1 VIHRGRALALAAAA
15 GTLIALCWLP
25 TGLAPVMPLSA
36 LLMMRALRAAE
47 SRRDAALL
55 GLAFGLLRYA
65 VASHFLLALLRF
77 SGLAVPFYLMA
88 ISFILPL
95 AVLEAWG
102 AMVLE
107 RWTGL
112 PRSVGFGLLYVVFEK
127 LRTVSDLSFPADLLA
142 HGFGTNPSFLAFAP
156 WFGPF
161 GVSLTVMAVGALLDA
176 AIEAWPRRPVA
187 ALRAAAALGLWL
199 AAPAFDAIGV
209 GREAVPRAELTVGI
223 VQPDTPIEQKVRPEK
238 RGEILAQLR
247 AMTLE
252 VAPGSDVVL
261 WPETARPGAVAIGK
275 GGVVEDPEVAA
286 IAREAG
292 KPILYGAIL
301 AELEGREVVALY
313 NGAVLVEADGSIRQW
328 YGKQRLLPFVEAVP
342 FAGLVGF
349 DARAR
354 ARSGAHRSVLSLLG
368 NFTPGPEPTVF
379 EIGPARL
386 GVLICYE
393 GFYPALARK
402 YAREGAN
409 ALAVLTNDSWWGWSA
424 FATWHARMIAARAR
438 ENELPVV
445 RAANGGIS
453 SATDQR
459 GRLGVRSG
467 LAERRVLQVPL
478 APARGGPTFYARFGD
493 WILSPLLLAP
503 IAAYVRKK
511 RA

>member
-1 VIHRGRALALAAAA
+1 MIHRGRALALAAAA

-252 VAPGSDVVL
+252 V
-261 WPETARPGAVAIGK
+261 
-275 GGVVEDPEVAA
+275 
-286 IAREAG
+286 
-292 KPILYGAIL
+292 
-301 AELEGREVVALY
+301 VALY
-313 NGAVLVEADGSIRQW
+313 NGAVLAEADGSIRQW

-493 WILSPLLLAP
+493 WILIPLSLAP